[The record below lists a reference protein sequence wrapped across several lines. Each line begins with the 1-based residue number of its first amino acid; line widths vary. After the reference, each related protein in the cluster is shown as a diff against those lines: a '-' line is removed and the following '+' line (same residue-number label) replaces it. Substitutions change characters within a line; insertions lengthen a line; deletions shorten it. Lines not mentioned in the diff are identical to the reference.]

1 MRAYK
6 VTLLILDN
14 EGMDPDEITQTLE
27 NQRYPNHCLSP
38 EVLSIYGA
46 EVEDWSDEHP
56 LNQPDQR
63 RRRMCINRLF
73 RHAGKVRPAPPVLDE
88 VHYRGTA
95 WLYRMAAG
103 FGGEE

>member
-27 NQRYPNHCLSP
+27 SQRYPNRCLSP

-73 RHAGKVRPAPPVLDE
+73 MHAGKVRPASPVLDE
-88 VHYRGTA
+88 VHYRV
-95 WLYRMAAG
+95 YRMAAG
-103 FGGEE
+103 GEE